1 MHTCK
6 KFSGLGRTFR
16 EIASALK
23 FYGAGEFPERR
34 QNQFPNYISP
44 CAGRPDGRL
53 QKPIRIPII
62 IRRWI
67 GETPWLY
74 YASPHQPTWCRPL
87 SKYGDRDPYRGGDS
101 VTVLIVVECQLH
113 CCWAQRARWAVDP
126 ITAANWPWEA
136 DSGQLPFL
144 PEYVLTSEQSRVK
157 WKRLLCEIGEL
168 FATLD
173 CLSPPICSF
182 CPVPLL
188 NDCDQATLIILT
200 GFLQFDEY
208 VDGCAVLCA
217 ESDFK
222 IGPLWRTRELQSLR
236 IRNNVLRLRPPLST
250 WLLTPCCW

>member
-16 EIASALK
+16 EIASAFK

-87 SKYGDRDPYRGGDS
+87 SKYGDR
-101 VTVLIVVECQLH
+101 
-113 CCWAQRARWAVDP
+113 
-126 ITAANWPWEA
+126 
-136 DSGQLPFL
+136 
-144 PEYVLTSEQSRVK
+144 
-157 WKRLLCEIGEL
+157 
-168 FATLD
+168 
-173 CLSPPICSF
+173 
-182 CPVPLL
+182 
-188 NDCDQATLIILT
+188 
-200 GFLQFDEY
+200 
-208 VDGCAVLCA
+208 
-217 ESDFK
+217 
-222 IGPLWRTRELQSLR
+222 GPLSWR
-236 IRNNVLRLRPPLST
+236 
-250 WLLTPCCW
+250 